1 MQNMLVVGQRRSMSR
16 SKELQE
22 LLEASGTTRKEY
34 YTMYHNVWQQM
45 RNDSDKRYSGSKYT
59 NTPERIQAIK
69 EKYANGVTSQ
79 HIKEMV
85 DSL

>member
-1 MQNMLVVGQRRSMSR
+1 MSKD
-16 SKELQE
+16 KELPE

-34 YTMYHNVWQQM
+34 RAMYHNVWQQM
-45 RNDSDKRYSGSKYT
+45 RKGTNKRYSGKDYT
-59 NTPERIQAIK
+59 NTPERLQAIK
-69 EKYANGVTSQ
+69 DKYANGVTAQ